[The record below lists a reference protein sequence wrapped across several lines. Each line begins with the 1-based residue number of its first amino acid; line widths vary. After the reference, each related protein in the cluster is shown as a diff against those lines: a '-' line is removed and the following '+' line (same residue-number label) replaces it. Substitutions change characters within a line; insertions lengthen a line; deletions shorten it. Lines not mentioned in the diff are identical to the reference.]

1 MCFLDDLRIKREKF
15 LDGLEANQEDITLS
29 ILEDFY
35 PDKAHFIYELLQNA
49 EDATASYV
57 RFVLSEKS
65 LVCEHDGR
73 PFDEADIKKITGIG
87 TSTKK
92 DDNDKI
98 GRFGIG
104 FKAAFLYT
112 DTPRIWSPNFAFEI
126 SDMVL
131 PAKLA
136 LNPSLGDRTRF
147 EFPFDSSKKPA
158 ADAFSEMK
166 AGLEELSADT
176 LLFLSH
182 IESIDWR
189 VEGKT
194 QARLLRISHSEHH
207 LETRRDSGEEATR
220 SSHFL
225 RFTQPV
231 ERLKNRYAA
240 IAFEL
245 DPLPGGNSSSA
256 NSSLAK
262 RFRIAPAGP
271 GHVAV
276 YFICAKET
284 SGLRFH
290 LHAPFVP
297 ELSRA
302 SVKDTPANEP
312 LFQQLATLAAD
323 SLPTVRGLGLL
334 DRGFLAVLP
343 NQNDGIHERYTCVR
357 EAIVC
362 AMNEHPLTPTHSGGH
377 SPAKH
382 LLQARAALKD
392 LLNTEDIAVLHDSEG
407 ARNDWA
413 VSATQRNNAVDRFLL
428 SLDIE
433 EWDVEQL
440 VEALEKRLD
449 ADPPFDGAGSELLE
463 WLRSKSGRWHQ
474 ALYALL
480 YRASEDEWGP
490 WNEDLRI
497 VLLSTGEYRVGS
509 ECYFPTD
516 EVQED
521 SDFPRVARNT
531 YTSGKSK
538 AEQARAKNF
547 LEAVGVREV
556 TERGQVEVILK
567 RRYSDKAAVPGERIH
582 EKDLRRF
589 IALVKDDPQTATIF
603 WNHRIFKCEGD
614 IWVPPGQAY
623 LDSPYLETGLRAFFG
638 TLNDNKEDKRP
649 VAVADH
655 YLKYGISKEELA
667 AFAKATG
674 VRTKLVPQQ
683 QSIRDHPYRSR
694 LQQDYRNGVRVIGHT
709 SINSD
714 WTIPNLSSALKNPS
728 KDVSRLI
735 WKTMTRVEEHVLR
748 AKYRPNRKYLLRTE
762 PSTLVLT
769 LRKLPWIPQGN
780 GEFVR
785 PTEASRELLP
795 NGFAFD
801 PGWSWLEAIGFGGE
815 SARRDE
821 ERHRTSEEYRKLGF
835 ENDEA
840 LEDAKQ
846 FAKLDPLT
854 RRRILAQQDAGANLP
869 DQQPRNPTRRAER
882 VRQEA
887 ENAPGRDTSIRNR
900 SVSEHRETVKEE
912 TRSYLREQYTL
923 DDVMFCQVCKTAL
936 PFRLDDGNY
945 YFEAVEFLPM
955 LERRHYQNYL
965 ALCPNHAAM
974 YIHANGSREA
984 MMDLF
989 LARDGNKLEVD
1000 LANEDNTIYFT
1011 GTHIADLEAVIEAE
1025 SSDQ

>member
-1 MCFLDDLRIKREKF
+1 MSVVEQVRRERKDLSRVLKKYQGIRR
-15 LDGLEANQEDITLS
+15 LVEDL
-29 ILEDFY
+29 Y
-35 PDKAHFIYELLQNA
+35 PDSAHFIYELLQNA
-49 EDATASYV
+49 EDTEASEV
-57 RFVLSEKS
+57 CFTLFKEQ
-65 LVCEHDGR
+65 LVFEHNGR
-73 PFDEADIKKITGIG
+73 AFNEADIRAITTIG
-87 TSTKK
+87 EGTNS
-92 DDNDKI
+92 DDDDKI

-104 FKAAFLYT
+104 FKAVFAYT

-131 PAKLA
+131 PTELA

-158 ADAFSEMK
+158 ADAFSEVK

-194 QARLLRISHSEHH
+194 QARLLRISHSDHH
-207 LETRRDSGEEATR
+207 LETFKEKDSKATK

-262 RFRIAPAGP
+262 RFRITPAKRGR
-271 GHVAV
+271 VAV
-276 YFICAKET
+276 YFNCANET

-297 ELSRA
+297 EPSRA
-302 SVKDTPANEP
+302 SVKETPANEP
-312 LFQQLATLAAD
+312 LFQQLATLATD
-323 SLPTVRGLGLL
+323 SLPTVRDLDFL

-343 NQNDGIHERYTCVR
+343 NQEDDIPKRYTCVR

-377 SPAKH
+377 SPAMH

-392 LLNTEDIAVLHDSEG
+392 LLNTEDITVLCDSGE

-413 VSATQRNNAVDRFLL
+413 VGATQTYNTVDRFLR

-433 EWDVEQL
+433 RWDVEQL

-603 WNHRIFKCEGD
+603 WNHRIFRCEGD

-638 TLNDNKEDKRP
+638 TLNDNEEDKRP
-649 VAVADH
+649 VALSDH
-655 YLKYGISKEELA
+655 YRNYRIPKEKLIK
-667 AFAKATG
+667 FAKATG

-683 QSIRDHPYRSR
+683 QSIRDHPIAAGFSR
-694 LQQDYRNGVRVIGHT
+694 TIEELEYAKRIHLSIVIG
-709 SINSD
+709 
-714 WTIPNLSSALKNPS
+714 
-728 KDVSRLI
+728 
-735 WKTMTRVEEHVLR
+735 
-748 AKYRPNRKYLLRTE
+748 
-762 PSTLVLT
+762 
-769 LRKLPWIPQGN
+769 
-780 GEFVR
+780 
-785 PTEASRELLP
+785 
-795 NGFAFD
+795 
-801 PGWSWLEAIGFGGE
+801 
-815 SARRDE
+815 
-821 ERHRTSEEYRKLGF
+821 
-835 ENDEA
+835 
-840 LEDAKQ
+840 
-846 FAKLDPLT
+846 
-854 RRRILAQQDAGANLP
+854 
-869 DQQPRNPTRRAER
+869 
-882 VRQEA
+882 
-887 ENAPGRDTSIRNR
+887 
-900 SVSEHRETVKEE
+900 
-912 TRSYLREQYTL
+912 
-923 DDVMFCQVCKTAL
+923 
-936 PFRLDDGNY
+936 
-945 YFEAVEFLPM
+945 
-955 LERRHYQNYL
+955 
-965 ALCPNHAAM
+965 
-974 YIHANGSREA
+974 
-984 MMDLF
+984 
-989 LARDGNKLEVD
+989 
-1000 LANEDNTIYFT
+1000 
-1011 GTHIADLEAVIEAE
+1011 
-1025 SSDQ
+1025 

>member
-1 MCFLDDLRIKREKF
+1 MSVVEQVRRDRKDLSRVLKEYPGIRR
-15 LDGLEANQEDITLS
+15 LVEDL
-29 ILEDFY
+29 Y
-35 PDKAHFIYELLQNA
+35 PDSAHFIYELLQNA
-49 EDATASYV
+49 EDTEASEV
-57 RFVLSEKS
+57 SFTLFKEQ
-65 LVCEHDGR
+65 LVFEHNGR
-73 PFDEADIKKITGIG
+73 AFNEADIHAITTIG
-87 TSTKK
+87 EGTNS
-92 DDNDKI
+92 DDDDKI

-104 FKAAFLYT
+104 FKAVFAYT

-131 PAKLA
+131 PAELA

-158 ADAFSEMK
+158 ADAFSEVK

-194 QARLLRISHSEHH
+194 QARLLRISHFEHH
-207 LETRRDSGEEATR
+207 LETRWDSGEGATR
-220 SSHFL
+220 SYFL

-256 NSSLAK
+256 NSPLAK
-262 RFRIAPAGP
+262 RFRITPAKRGR
-271 GHVAV
+271 VAV
-276 YFICAKET
+276 YFTCANET

-297 ELSRA
+297 EPSRA
-302 SVKDTPANEP
+302 SVKETPANEP

-323 SLPTVRGLGLL
+323 SLPTVRNLGLL
-334 DRGFLAVLP
+334 DREFLAVLP
-343 NQNDGIHERYTCVR
+343 NQNDGIHKRYTCVR
-357 EAIVC
+357 EAIVR
-362 AMNEHPLTPTHSGGH
+362 AMNEQPLTPTHSGGH
-377 SPAKH
+377 APAEH
-382 LLQARAALKD
+382 LLRARAALKD

-413 VSATQRNNAVDRFLL
+413 VSATQQYNAVDRFLW

-440 VEALEKRLD
+440 VEALEERLD
-449 ADPPFDGAGSELLE
+449 ADPPFDGAGNELLE
-463 WLRSKSGRWHQ
+463 WLRSKSGGWHQ

-480 YRASEDEWGP
+480 YRVSENKGLSIEYLG
-490 WNEDLRI
+490 I

-521 SDFPRVARNT
+521 SDFPRVARHT
-531 YTSGKSK
+531 YTSGGSK
-538 AEQARAKNF
+538 AEQAEAKSF
-547 LEAVGVREV
+547 LDAVGVREV

-603 WNHRIFKCEGD
+603 WNHRIFRCEGD

-638 TLNDNKEDKRP
+638 TLNDNEEDKRP

-655 YLKYGISKEELA
+655 YLKYGISKEELVV
-667 AFAKATG
+667 FAKATG
-674 VRTKLVPQQ
+674 VQSKLVSERQL
-683 QSIRDHPYRSR
+683 IWRHPNIGRI
-694 LQQDYRNGVRVIGHT
+694 LMDYPGTRTTHT
-709 SINSD
+709 FINSD
-714 WTIPNLSSALKNPS
+714 WMIPNLELALKRSSENI
-728 KDVSRLI
+728 SRLI
-735 WKTMTRVEEHVLR
+735 WNTMMKAQGEVLV
-748 AKYRPNRKYLLRTE
+748 AKYRPNQRYPTKTE

-780 GEFVR
+780 GEFV
-785 PTEASRELLP
+785 PPAKASRELLP
-795 NGFAFD
+795 SGFAFD
-801 PGWSWLEAIGFGGE
+801 QGWPWLKAIGFGEG

-821 ERHRTSEEYRKLGF
+821 ERHRRRVEYRKLGF

-840 LEDAKQ
+840 FEDGKR
-846 FAKLDPLT
+846 FAKLDPNT
-854 RRRILAQQDAGANLP
+854 RRRILAEQETPANLP
-869 DQQPRNPTRRAER
+869 DQRPGNPTRRAER

-887 ENAPGRDTSIRNR
+887 KNAPGRDTSIRNR
-900 SVSEHRETVKEE
+900 SVSEHRETVKEKAE
-912 TRSYLREQYTL
+912 PYLREQYTDR
-923 DDVMFCQVCKTAL
+923 DDVMICQVCKTAL

-974 YIHANGSREA
+974 YMHANGSKEA
-984 MMDLF
+984 MRELF
-989 LARDGNKLEVD
+989 LALDGNKLEVD

>member
-1 MCFLDDLRIKREKF
+1 MSFLDDLRIKRKKF
-15 LDGLEANQEDITLS
+15 LDGLEANQEDITLD
-29 ILEDFY
+29 IFEDFY
-35 PDKAHFIYELLQNA
+35 PDRAHFIYELLQNA

-57 RFVLSEKS
+57 RFVLSKKS

-147 EFPFDSSKKPA
+147 EFPFDSSKKQA
-158 ADAFSEMK
+158 ADAFSEVK

-207 LETRRDSGEEATR
+207 LETRRDSGEGATK

-225 RFTQPV
+225 RFTRPV
-231 ERLKNRYAA
+231 EGLEKRYAA
-240 IAFEL
+240 IAFDL

-256 NSSLAK
+256 NSPLAK

-323 SLPTVRGLGLL
+323 SLPTVRDLGLL
-334 DRGFLAVLP
+334 DREFLAVLP

-362 AMNEHPLTPTHSGGH
+362 AMNEQPLTPTHSGGH
-377 SPAKH
+377 APAEH

-413 VSATQRNNAVDRFLL
+413 VSATQRNNAVDRFLR

-440 VEALEKRLD
+440 VEALEERLD
-449 ADPPFDGAGSELLE
+449 ADPPFDGAGNELLE
-463 WLRSKSGRWHQ
+463 WLRSKSGGWHQ
-474 ALYALL
+474 TLYALL
-480 YRASEDEWGP
+480 YRVSENEWGP
-490 WNEDLRI
+490 WNKDLRI

-521 SDFPRVARNT
+521 SDFPRVARHT
-531 YTSGKSK
+531 YTSGRSK
-538 AEQARAKNF
+538 VEQAGAKRF
-547 LEAVGVREV
+547 LEAVGVREA
-556 TERGQVEVILK
+556 TERGQVEAILK
-567 RRYSDKAAVPGERIH
+567 RRYSDKARAPGERIH

-589 IALVKDDPQTATIF
+589 IALVKDDYQTATIF
-603 WNHRIFKCEGD
+603 SDYRIFRCEGD

-649 VAVADH
+649 VALSDR
-655 YLKYGISKEELA
+655 YLKYRISKVELIV
-667 AFAKATG
+667 FAKATG
-674 VRTKLVPQQ
+674 VQSKLVPQKQ
-683 QSIRDHPYRSR
+683 LIWRHPNIGRI
-694 LQQDYRNGVRVIGHT
+694 LMDYPGTRTTPT
-709 SINSD
+709 SITSD
-714 WTIPNLSSALKNPS
+714 WMIPNLELALKRS
-728 KDVSRLI
+728 SEDVSRLI
-735 WKTMTRVEEHVLR
+735 WNTMMKAQGEVLV
-748 AKYRPNRKYLLRTE
+748 AKYRPNQQHPTKTE

-780 GEFVR
+780 GEFV
-785 PTEASRELLP
+785 PPAKASRELLP

-821 ERHRTSEEYRKLGF
+821 ERHRTREEYRKLGF

-840 LEDAKQ
+840 FEDGKR
-846 FAKLDPLT
+846 FAKLDPNT
-854 RRRILAQQDAGANLP
+854 RRRILAEQETPANLP
-869 DQQPRNPTRRAER
+869 DEQPRNPTRRAER

-887 ENAPGRDTSIRNR
+887 ENAPGRDTENRNR

-912 TRSYLREQYTL
+912 TRPYLREQYTNR
-923 DDVMFCQVCKTAL
+923 DDVMICQVCKKAL

-945 YFEAVEFLPM
+945 YFEAVEFLPE

-974 YIHANGSREA
+974 YMHANGSKEA
-984 MMDLF
+984 MRELF
-989 LARDGNKLEVD
+989 LALDGNKLEVD

-1011 GTHIADLEAVIEAE
+1011 GTHIADLEAVIEAK

>member
-1 MCFLDDLRIKREKF
+1 MSFLDDLRITRKKF

-29 ILEDFY
+29 IFEDFY
-35 PDKAHFIYELLQNA
+35 PDRAHFIYELLQNA

-87 TSTKK
+87 TSAKK

-104 FKAAFLYT
+104 FKVAFLYT
-112 DTPRIWSPNFAFEI
+112 DAPRIWSPNFAFEI

-131 PAKLA
+131 PTELA

-158 ADAFSEMK
+158 ADAFSEVK

-194 QARLLRISHSEHH
+194 QARLLQISHSEHH
-207 LETRRDSGEEATR
+207 LETRRDSSEGATR

-231 ERLKNRYAA
+231 EGLERQYVA

-245 DPLPGGNSSSA
+245 HPLPGGNSSSA
-256 NSSLAK
+256 NSPLAK
-262 RFRIAPAGP
+262 RFRIASAGP
-271 GHVAV
+271 GRVAA

-284 SGLRFH
+284 SGLRFR

-323 SLPTVRGLGLL
+323 SLPTVRDLGLL
-334 DRGFLAVLP
+334 DREFLAVLP
-343 NQNDGIHERYTCVR
+343 NQIDGIPERYTCVR

-362 AMNEHPLTPTHSGGH
+362 AMNEQPLTPTHSGGH
-377 SPAKH
+377 APAEH

-413 VSATQRNNAVDRFLL
+413 VSATQRYNAVDRFLR

-440 VEALEKRLD
+440 VEALEERLD
-449 ADPPFDGAGSELLE
+449 ADPPFDGAGNELLE
-463 WLRSKSGRWHQ
+463 WLRSKSGGWHQ

-480 YRASEDEWGP
+480 YRVSE
-490 WNEDLRI
+490 NEGLSIEYLGI

-521 SDFPRVARNT
+521 SDFPRVARHT
-531 YTSGKSK
+531 YTSGGSK
-538 AEQARAKNF
+538 AEQAGAKSF

-556 TERGQVEVILK
+556 TERRQVEAILK
-567 RRYSDKAAVPGERIH
+567 RRYSNKAAVPGERIH

-603 WNHRIFKCEGD
+603 WNHRIFRCEGD

-638 TLNDNKEDKRP
+638 ALNDNKENKRP
-649 VAVADH
+649 VALSDH
-655 YLKYGISKEELA
+655 YLRYKISKEKLVD
-667 AFAKATG
+667 FAKATR
-674 VRTKLVPQQ
+674 VQTKLVPQQ
-683 QSIRDHPYRSR
+683 QSIWDHPYRSR
-694 LQQDYRNGVRVIGHT
+694 LQQDYRRIGVRQT
-709 SINSD
+709 YTFINSD
-714 WTIPNLSSALKNPS
+714 WMIPNLELALKRS
-728 KDVSRLI
+728 SEDVSRLI
-735 WKTMTRVEEHVLR
+735 WNTMMKAQGEVLV
-748 AKYRPNRKYLLRTE
+748 AKYRPNQQHPTKTE

-780 GEFVR
+780 GEFV
-785 PTEASRELLP
+785 PPAKASRELLP

-801 PGWSWLEAIGFGGE
+801 PGWCWLKAIEFGEE

-821 ERHRTSEEYRKLGF
+821 ERHRTREEYRKLGF

-840 LEDAKQ
+840 LEDGKR

-854 RRRILAQQDAGANLP
+854 RRRILAEQEAGANLP
-869 DQQPRNPTRRAER
+869 DQQPGNPTRRAER

-887 ENAPGRDTSIRNR
+887 ENAPGRDTEVRNR
-900 SVSEHRETVKEE
+900 SVSGHREAVKEE
-912 TRSYLREQYTL
+912 ARPYLREQYTNH

-984 MMDLF
+984 MMALF
-989 LARDGNKLEVD
+989 LARDGNELEVD
-1000 LANEDNTIYFT
+1000 LANEDSTIYFT
-1011 GTHIADLEAVIEAE
+1011 GTHIADLVAIIEAE
-1025 SSDQ
+1025 FWDR